1 MLEAILLRCS
11 LERCSANMKQPPR
24 EQPCRTAILTN
35 IEYLLLREHL
45 WELLFYAK
53 RVLKDLNYLQL
64 LKKFVH
70 AQN

>member
-11 LERCSANMKQPPR
+11 SERCSANMKQPSR
-24 EQPCRTAILTN
+24 EQLYRRAILTN
-35 IEYLLLREHL
+35 IEYLLLGEHL
-45 WELLFYAK
+45 WGLLFCAK

-64 LKKFVH
+64 LKIFIH